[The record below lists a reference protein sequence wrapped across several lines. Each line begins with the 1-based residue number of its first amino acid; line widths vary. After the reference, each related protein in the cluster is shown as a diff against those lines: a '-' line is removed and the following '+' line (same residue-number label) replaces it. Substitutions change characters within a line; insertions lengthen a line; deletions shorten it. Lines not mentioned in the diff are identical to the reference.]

1 MTDAAHRADAL
12 RQAAARALRSGRLPE
27 AVAAHLQALEADPHW
42 ADGWYNLG
50 YLQQQAR
57 QFENALRSYERALA
71 EGVSGPEEVHLNRA
85 TVLAEHLRRSDAAR
99 AALQDALRCDPRYVP
114 ALVNLGNLHEQGGRR
129 DDARQAYEAALAVD
143 PGQSLALARLPNL
156 TRISTAQD
164 PLIGRL
170 RQAITRPG
178 ASAAEQ
184 ADLGFGL
191 GKALDDAR
199 AYDEAFAAYAAANA
213 ASRASTGPAPVRY
226 DRAGHERFIDRLMN
240 LFDRPVP
247 ARPADDAAPV
257 FICGMF
263 RSGSTLIEQVLAS
276 HPRVT
281 AGGEIDLL
289 PEIAARTLGRHLGPP
304 PLPLDDP
311 DLQPLRHAYRSG
323 IALRFPGA
331 DVLTDKRPDNFLHIG
346 LIKAMFPQARIL
358 HTCRSVLDNCL
369 SVYFLHLSHSMPYAL
384 DLQDIA
390 HWYRQYR
397 RLMAHWKSLYGA
409 DIHDVDY
416 DALVAQPRPV
426 IEGALAHCGLDWSDA
441 CLAFH
446 ATPSVVM
453 TPSAWQVRQP
463 LYTRS
468 SGRWRHYER
477 HLGPLR
483 EALGDTLGDVTA

>member
-1 MTDAAHRADAL
+1 MTDAAPRADAL
-12 RQAAARALRSGRLPE
+12 REAAARALRAGRHAE
-27 AVAAHLQALEADPHW
+27 ALAAHAHALEADPRW

-57 QFENALRSYERALA
+57 QFEHALQSYERALA

-85 TVLAEHLRRSDAAR
+85 TVLAEHLRRSEDAL
-99 AALQDALRCDPRYVP
+99 AALKASLHCNPRYVP
-114 ALVNLGNLHEQGGRR
+114 ALVNLGNLHEQRGHR
-129 DDARQAYEAALAVD
+129 DDARGAYEAALALD

-156 TRISTAQD
+156 TRTSTAQD
-164 PLIGRL
+164 PLVARL
-170 RQAITRPG
+170 RQAIARPG
-178 ASAAEQ
+178 TGAAER

-191 GKALDDAR
+191 GKALDDAG
-199 AYDEAFAAYAAANA
+199 AYDDAFAAYAQANA
-213 ASRASTGPAPVRY
+213 ASRVSAGPAPVRY
-226 DRAGHERFIDRLMN
+226 DRAAHERFVDRLIA
-240 LFDRPVP
+240 LFDRPVVGCE
-247 ARPADDAAPV
+247 ADAAAPV

-304 PLPLDDP
+304 PVPLDDAV
-311 DLQPLRHAYRSG
+311 LRPLRQTYRDG

-346 LIKAMFPQARIL
+346 LIKSMFPRARIL

-397 RLMAHWKSLYGA
+397 RLMAHWKSLYGD

-416 DALVAQPRPV
+416 DALVSDPRPA

-441 CLAFH
+441 CLDFH

-483 EALGDTLGDVTA
+483 EALGDLGG

>member
-1 MTDAAHRADAL
+1 MSDAAQRADAL
-12 RQAAARALRSGRLPE
+12 RQAAARALRAGRL
-27 AVAAHLQALEADPHW
+27 ADALAAHEQALAADPHW

-50 YLQQQAR
+50 YLHQQAR
-57 QFENALRSYERALA
+57 QFETALRSYERALA
-71 EGVSGPEEVHLNRA
+71 EGVAGPEEVHLNRA
-85 TVLAEHLRRSDAAR
+85 AVLAEHLRRSDDAL
-99 AALQDALRCDPRYVP
+99 AALQDALRCNPRYVP
-114 ALVNLGNLHEQGGRR
+114 ALVNLGNLHEQCGRR
-129 DDARQAYEAALAVD
+129 SEARQAYEAALQVD

-156 TRISTAQD
+156 TRVATTQD

-170 RQAITRPG
+170 REAIAWPG
-178 ASAAEQ
+178 AGAAER

-191 GKALDDAR
+191 GKALDDAG
-199 AYDEAFAAYAAANA
+199 AYDEAFAAYTAANQ
-213 ASRASTGPAPVRY
+213 ASRTSAGPVPVRY
-226 DRAGHERFIDRLMN
+226 DRGAHERFVDRLIG
-240 LFDRPVP
+240 LFDRRVVASPV
-247 ARPADDAAPV
+247 DATAPV
-257 FICGMF
+257 FVCGMF

-289 PEIAARTLGRHLGPP
+289 PDIAARTLGRHLGPP
-304 PLPLDDP
+304 AVPLDDAE
-311 DLQPLRHAYRSG
+311 LQSLRRAYREG
-323 IALRFPGA
+323 VALRFPGA

-369 SVYFLHLSHSMPYAL
+369 SVYFLHLSHAMPYAL

-416 DALVAQPRPV
+416 DALVTQPRPV
-426 IEGALAHCGLDWSDA
+426 IEGALAHCGLDWNDA
-441 CLAFH
+441 CLSFH

-483 EALGDTLGDVTA
+483 DALGDLGD